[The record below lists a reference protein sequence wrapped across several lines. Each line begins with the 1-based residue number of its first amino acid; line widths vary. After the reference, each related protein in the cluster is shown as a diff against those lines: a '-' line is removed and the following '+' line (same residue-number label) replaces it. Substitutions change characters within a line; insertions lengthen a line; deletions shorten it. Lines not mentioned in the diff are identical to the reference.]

1 LGRVLGLEDI
11 RITPRRPVPAC
22 IVERRF
28 AEPIARAEDIQG
40 TLALLMAKAGAL
52 LEQRGEGGRAF
63 EASFFRADGAV
74 RRIAVETGRPTR
86 DP

>member
-1 LGRVLGLEDI
+1 
-11 RITPRRPVPAC
+11 
-22 IVERRF
+22 
-28 AEPIARAEDIQG
+28 
-40 TLALLMAKAGAL
+40 KAGAL

-86 DP
+86 DPRSVIRLFAERLEALADPIDPGFGFDLIRLSVPATEPFAV